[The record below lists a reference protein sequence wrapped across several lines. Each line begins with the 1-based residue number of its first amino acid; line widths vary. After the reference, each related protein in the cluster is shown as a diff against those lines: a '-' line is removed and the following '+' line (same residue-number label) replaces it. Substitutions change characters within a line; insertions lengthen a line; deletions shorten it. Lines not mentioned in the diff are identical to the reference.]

1 MMNAATSRKRLRRA
15 FFMRKTPVV
24 ARLLLGKILAR
35 KIGKM
40 VYRARIM
47 ETEAY
52 CGPRDMASH
61 ARHGKTPRAATMFER
76 AGTAYV
82 YLIYGMYHCLNVV
95 TGRKEY
101 PAAVLIRALEPM
113 HHTPK
118 RGRTDGPGRLCS
130 ALGITKAL
138 NGADIV
144 TGATLWIED
153 APDISRRRVRRRKRI
168 GVDYAGA
175 WKDKEWRYVIQH
187 QKRGAAFYT

>member
-1 MMNAATSRKRLRRA
+1 MGITVPRKRLHRA
-15 FFMRKTPVV
+15 FFMRKTPIV

-35 KIGKM
+35 KIGKT
-40 VYRARIM
+40 VYRARIT

-61 ARHGKTPRAATMFER
+61 ARRGKTPRTATMFER

-95 TGRKEY
+95 TGKKEY

-113 HHTPK
+113 RQTPK
-118 RGRTDGPGRLCS
+118 RGRTDGPGRLCR
-130 ALGITKAL
+130 ALDITKAL
-138 NGADIV
+138 NGADII
-144 TGATLWIED
+144 TGAALWIEN
-153 APDISRRRVRRRKRI
+153 APDISRRHVRRGKCI

-175 WKDKEWRYVIQH
+175 WKDKEWRYTMQYPE
-187 QKRGAAFYT
+187 RGGAVHP